1 MNTIETSIDL
11 AREIF
16 NNRNKEDRYLGY
28 WVDEDL
34 EAEEQIEQV
43 EENLVEIIREWA
55 DDSCTCEYD
64 DFPSYYSI
72 HLKNGAV
79 SVEVSCNNEV
89 FVIGDDEDAADAMKS
104 TAYQW
109 SDYTEAEVY
118 AFYGYRA
125 PEEML
130 SPAGEDDTN
139 VRIWVKRYYY
149 EGHLGGD
156 IDGWLCDDWH
166 NPEFFETYADAE
178 KRIEELESRI
188 GLDYG
193 EYTSP
198 DYTICQ

>member
-16 NNRNKEDRYLGY
+16 NNRNEDRYLGY
-28 WVDEDL
+28 WIDE
-34 EAEEQIEQV
+34 EEGEESQIKQV
-43 EENLVEIIREWA
+43 EENLAEIIIEWA
-55 DDSCTCEYD
+55 DNSCTCEYD
-64 DFPSYYSI
+64 EFPRYYSI
-72 HLKNGAV
+72 HLKSGVVA
-79 SVEVSCNNEV
+79 VEVSSWNDV
-89 FVIGDDEDAADAMKS
+89 FVIGEYEDAADAMKYIAS
-104 TAYQW
+104 QW

-125 PEEML
+125 TKEML
-130 SPAGEDDTN
+130 SPAAEDDTN

-149 EGHLGGD
+149 DGHLGGD
-156 IDGWLCDDWH
+156 IDGWLCDDWR

-178 KRIEELESRI
+178 KRIEELESRM

-193 EYTSP
+193 EYTNP